1 VPYHVYLVDPPTLL
15 DDLLEASL
23 RLCHN
28 RCAIIQRVFHEHW
41 LEVLGRRVGDE
52 QIRTPDERPTAVEA
66 RARDALRLCRQVMRD
81 KEREM
86 IRDEEG
92 RRVSRDQAIRTYVA
106 TRSATVTA
114 A

>member
-1 VPYHVYLVDPPTLL
+1 VLYHVYIVDPPTLL

-28 RCAIIQRVFHEHW
+28 RCAVIQRVFHEHW
-41 LEVLGRRVGDE
+41 QEVLGRRVGEE
-52 QIRTPDERPTAVEA
+52 QIKTPDERPTAVEA
-66 RARDALRLCRQVMRD
+66 RAREALRLCRQVMRQ

-92 RRVSRDQAIRTYVA
+92 RRTARDQAIRAYVA
-106 TRSATVTA
+106 SRVEATA